1 MTTPNIVSVA
11 TINPLTVAGDLTTSA
26 VALVDTTA
34 EYCFKIESIFLCN
47 TDATNSC
54 TAVLQISVD
63 NGSNYYALVDGL
75 VIPPATTISIIDRP
89 IFMDETDII
98 RGWAG
103 ANGDLDWV
111 ISGTFMTD

>member
-1 MTTPNIVSVA
+1 MATPNLVNVA
-11 TINPLTVAGDLTTSA
+11 TINPFTVAGDLTTSA

-34 EYCFKIESIFLCN
+34 EYGFKIESIFLCN

-63 NGSNYYALVDGL
+63 NGSNYYALCDGL

>member
-1 MTTPNIVSVA
+1 MAAANLVNVA
-11 TINPLTVAGDLTTSA
+11 AVRPLLKAGDLTTSA
-26 VALVDTTA
+26 VALIDVDGDD
-34 EYCFKIESIFLCN
+34 CWKIESIFLCN

-75 VIPPATTISIIDRP
+75 VIPPSTTISIIDRP

-103 ANGDLDWV
+103 ANGDIDWV

>member
-1 MTTPNIVSVA
+1 MAVA
-11 TINPLTVAGDLTTSA
+11 NLVNVGAIRPKLYAGDLTTSA
-26 VALVDTTA
+26 VALIDVDGDD
-34 EYCFKIESIFLCN
+34 CIKVESIFLCN

-75 VIPPATTISIIDRP
+75 VIPPSTTISIIDRP

-103 ANGDLDWV
+103 ANGDIDYV
-111 ISGTFMTD
+111 ISGINMTD